1 MREKL
6 RHSFRTGTNIGNIS
20 LFLVQNVNEVMFLC
34 SNTKKKK
41 RKKLFRNTESAKFS
55 IQKPISKIA
64 LETGIRI
71 VLLLFRRAPKSAFFF
86 LPGKILS
93 IDIS

>member
-6 RHSFRTGTNIGNIS
+6 RRSFRTGTNTGNIS

-41 RKKLFRNTESAKFS
+41 NFFIIQSPRNSVFKNRFLKLH
-55 IQKPISKIA
+55 
-64 LETGIRI
+64 
-71 VLLLFRRAPKSAFFF
+71 
-86 LPGKILS
+86 
-93 IDIS
+93 

>member
-6 RHSFRTGTNIGNIS
+6 RHSFRTGTNTGNIS

-71 VLLLFRRAPKSAFFF
+71 VLLFRRATKSAFFF
-86 LPGKILS
+86 LQGKILS

>member
-6 RHSFRTGTNIGNIS
+6 RHSFRTGTNTGNIS
-20 LFLVQNVNEVMFLC
+20 LFLVRNVNEVMFLC

-41 RKKLFRNTESAKFS
+41 EKKLFHNTESAKFS

-71 VLLLFRRAPKSAFFF
+71 VLLFRRATKSAFFF
-86 LPGKILS
+86 LQGKILS